1 MGKKDNAAAFFYSA
15 AGLLAFIICWQLL
28 VTFTGVGN
36 IFPSPYAVLLRLIES
51 FGKKIGKHMLYTH
64 LFYSLFR
71 VTAGYLAAAALGILV
86 GLIMARSEMGN
97 AVIRPLFAMIR
108 PIPGITWMPLFIL
121 WFGTGWI
128 TQLGII
134 FVAGFSH
141 MVLNTYAGASR
152 ADPKLVGAAQ
162 MLGANRTQVFYRV
175 ILPSAVP
182 YIFSGLQVALS
193 SCWMAVLAAEM
204 MSATEG
210 IGWMIVSGQDN
221 GDIGQVLV
229 GVIIISIIG
238 LVLANMMRGAEKKL
252 CAWSIR
258 GK

>member
-1 MGKKDNAAAFFYSA
+1 MKNEKLNAVLYGVL
-15 AGLLAFIICWQLL
+15 GLVVFLAVWQLL
-28 VTFTGVGN
+28 VMFTNVGLL
-36 IFPSPYAVLLRLIES
+36 FPSPIQVFQRLVAS
-51 FGKKIGKHMLYTH
+51 TQGLIGKHPLIVH
-64 LFYSLFR
+64 LGFSLLR
-71 VTAGYLAAAALGILV
+71 VGIGYLISAVLGILV
-86 GLIMARSEMGN
+86 GLVMARSPLGN
-97 AVIRPLFAMIR
+97 AIIRPLFAIIR

-141 MVLNTYAGASR
+141 MVLNTYDGASR
-152 ADPKLVGAAQ
+152 TSPKLIGAAQ
-162 MLGANRTQVFYRV
+162 MLGANQAQIFRMV

-210 IGWMIVSGQDN
+210 IGWMIVSGQNN
-221 GDIGQVLV
+221 GDIQQVLV
-229 GVIIISIIG
+229 GIIIISVIG
-238 LVLANMMRGAEKKL
+238 LILANTMRGVEKKL

-258 GK
+258 GR

>member
-1 MGKKDNAAAFFYSA
+1 MRERKMPAFLYSA
-15 AGLLAFIICWQLL
+15 IGLAVFLVCWQLL
-28 VTFTGVGN
+28 VMFTGVGV
-36 IFPSPYAVLLRLIES
+36 IFPSPIAVLQRLVS
-51 FGKKIGKHMLYTH
+51 FTGKTIGKHMLLVH
-64 LFYSLFR
+64 IGYSLLR
-71 VTAGYLAAAALGILV
+71 VTVGYLIAAVLGILV
-86 GLIMARSEMGN
+86 GLIMARSPLGN

-152 ADPKLVGAAQ
+152 ADPTLVGAAR
-162 MLGANRTQVFYRV
+162 MLGASQAQVFYKV

-210 IGWMIVSGQDN
+210 IGWMIVSGQN
-221 GDIGQVLV
+221 NSDIEQVLV
-229 GVIIISIIG
+229 GVIIISVIG
-238 LVLANMMRGAEKKL
+238 LILASIMRGAEKKL

-258 GK
+258 GR

>member
-1 MGKKDNAAAFFYSA
+1 MKNEKKASIIYGV
-15 AGLLAFIICWQLL
+15 AGIVVFLLAWQLL
-28 VTFTGVGN
+28 VMLTSVGLL
-36 IFPSPYAVLLRLIES
+36 FPSPIAVFRRLISS
-51 FGKKIGKHMLYTH
+51 FSGLIGKHLLITH
-64 LFYSLFR
+64 LGYSLLR
-71 VTAGYLAAAALGILV
+71 VTLGYLIAAALGILI

-97 AVIRPLFAMIR
+97 AIIRPLFAIIR

-152 ADPKLVGAAQ
+152 VDPKLIGAAQ
-162 MLGANRTQVFYRV
+162 MLGANQTQIFRMV

-210 IGWMIVSGQDN
+210 IGWMIVSGQNNSDVE
-221 GDIGQVLV
+221 QVLV
-229 GVIIISIIG
+229 GIIIISVIG
-238 LVLANMMRGAEKKL
+238 LILANTMRGVEKKL

-258 GK
+258 GR

>member
-1 MGKKDNAAAFFYSA
+1 MKEKKIPAFLYSA
-15 AGLLAFIICWQLL
+15 VGLIVFLICWQLL
-28 VTFTGVGN
+28 VMFTNVGL
-36 IFPSPYAVLLRLIES
+36 IFPSPIAVLQRLAS
-51 FGKKIGKHMLYTH
+51 FTGKTIGKHMLYVH
-64 LFYSLFR
+64 IGYSLLR
-71 VTAGYLAAAALGILV
+71 VTIGYLIAAALGILV
-86 GLIMARSEMGN
+86 GLIMARSPLGN
-97 AVIRPLFAMIR
+97 AIIRPLFAMIR

-152 ADPKLVGAAQ
+152 ADPTLVGAAR
-162 MLGANRTQVFYRV
+162 MLGASQTQVFYKV

-210 IGWMIVSGQDN
+210 IGWMIVSGQN
-221 GDIGQVLV
+221 NSDIEQVLV
-229 GVIIISIIG
+229 GVIIISVIG
-238 LVLANMMRGAEKKL
+238 LILASIMRGAEKKL

>member
-1 MGKKDNAAAFFYSA
+1 MKSERVQGIVYSLFGVA
-15 AGLLAFIICWQLL
+15 VFLLAWQAL
-28 VTFTGVGN
+28 VSLTSVGTLFPGPLAVFKRLFASFTGT
-36 IFPSPYAVLLRLIES
+36 
-51 FGKKIGKHMLYTH
+51 IGKHSLVAH
-64 LFYSLFR
+64 LGYSLMR
-71 VTAGYLAAAALGILV
+71 VMIGYAIAAVIGIVV
-86 GLIMARSEMGN
+86 GLLMARSELGN
-97 AVIRPLFAMIR
+97 AIIRPLFAMIR

-141 MVLNTYAGASR
+141 MVLNTFAGASR
-152 ADPKLVGAAQ
+152 VDPKLVGAAR
-162 MLGANRTQVFYRV
+162 MLGANETQIFRMV

-182 YIFSGLQVALS
+182 YIFSGLQVSLS

-221 GDIGQVLV
+221 GDIQQVLV
-229 GVIIISIIG
+229 GIIIISVIG
-238 LVLANMMRGAEKKL
+238 LILANAMRGVENKL

-258 GK
+258 GR

>member
-1 MGKKDNAAAFFYSA
+1 MKEKKIPAFLYSA
-15 AGLLAFIICWQLL
+15 AGLVVFLVCWQLL
-28 VTFTGVGN
+28 VMFTGVGN
-36 IFPSPYAVLLRLIES
+36 IFPSPVAVAKRLVS
-51 FGKKIGKHMLYTH
+51 FFGKPVGKHMLYTH
-64 LFYSLFR
+64 IGYSLLR
-71 VTAGYLAAAALGILV
+71 VTIGYLIAAALGIVV
-86 GLIMARSEMGN
+86 GLLMASSEFAN

-121 WFGTGWI
+121 WFGTGWV

-152 ADPKLVGAAQ
+152 TDPTLIGAAR
-162 MLGANRTQVFYRV
+162 MLGANQTQIFYKV

-210 IGWMIVSGQDN
+210 IGWMIVSGQN
-221 GDIGQVLV
+221 NSDIEQVLV
-229 GVIIISIIG
+229 GVIIISVIG
-238 LVLANMMRGAEKKL
+238 LILANVMRGVEKKL

-258 GK
+258 GR

>member
-1 MGKKDNAAAFFYSA
+1 MKNEKTASIIYGV
-15 AGLLAFIICWQLL
+15 AGIVVFLLAWQLL
-28 VTFTGVGN
+28 VMLTSVGLL
-36 IFPSPYAVLLRLIES
+36 FPSPIAVFRRLISS
-51 FGKKIGKHMLYTH
+51 FSGLIGKHLLITH
-64 LFYSLFR
+64 LGYSLLR
-71 VTAGYLAAAALGILV
+71 VTLGYLIAAALGILI

-97 AVIRPLFAMIR
+97 AIIRPLFAIIR

-152 ADPKLVGAAQ
+152 VDPKLIGAAQ
-162 MLGANRTQVFYRV
+162 MLGANQTQIFRMV

-210 IGWMIVSGQDN
+210 IGWMIVSGQNNSDVE
-221 GDIGQVLV
+221 QVLV
-229 GVIIISIIG
+229 GIIIISVIG
-238 LVLANMMRGAEKKL
+238 LILANTMRGVEKKL

-258 GK
+258 GR

>member
-1 MGKKDNAAAFFYSA
+1 MKEKKIPAFIYSA
-15 AGLLAFIICWQLL
+15 AGLVIFLICWQLL
-28 VTFTGVGN
+28 VMFTNVGN
-36 IFPSPYAVLLRLIES
+36 IFPSPVAVAQRFVS
-51 FGKKIGKHMLYTH
+51 FGGKLIGKHMLYAH
-64 LFYSLFR
+64 IGYSLLR
-71 VTAGYLAAAALGILV
+71 VTIGYLIAAALGVIV
-86 GLIMARSEMGN
+86 GLLMASSEFAN
-97 AVIRPLFAMIR
+97 AVIRPLFAVIR

-152 ADPKLVGAAQ
+152 VDPTLVGAAR
-162 MLGANRTQVFYRV
+162 MLGANQTQVFYKV

-210 IGWMIVSGQDN
+210 IGWMIVSGQN
-221 GDIGQVLV
+221 NSDIEQVLV
-229 GVIIISIIG
+229 GVIIISVIG
-238 LVLANMMRGAEKKL
+238 LILASVMRGVEKKL

-258 GK
+258 GR

>member
-1 MGKKDNAAAFFYSA
+1 MRKEKLDAVLYGVL
-15 AGLLAFIICWQLL
+15 GLVVFLVAWQLL
-28 VTFTGVGN
+28 VMLTKVGLL
-36 IFPSPYAVLLRLIES
+36 FPSPIEVFQRLISSAQGLVGKHPLVVHLGFSLLRVGI
-51 FGKKIGKHMLYTH
+51 
-64 LFYSLFR
+64 
-71 VTAGYLAAAALGILV
+71 GYLISAVLGILV
-86 GLIMARSEMGN
+86 GLVMARSPMGN
-97 AVIRPLFAMIR
+97 AIIRPLFAIIR

-141 MVLNTYAGASR
+141 MVLNTYDGASR
-152 ADPKLVGAAQ
+152 TNPKLIGAAQ
-162 MLGANRTQVFYRV
+162 MLGANQTQIFRMV

-210 IGWMIVSGQDN
+210 VGWMIVSGQNN
-221 GDIGQVLV
+221 GDIQQVLV
-229 GVIIISIIG
+229 GIIIISVIG
-238 LVLANMMRGAEKKL
+238 LILANTMRGVERKL
-252 CAWSIR
+252 CAWSVR
-258 GK
+258 GR

>member
-1 MGKKDNAAAFFYSA
+1 MEKKEKILSFLYSA
-15 AGLLAFIICWQLL
+15 AGLLMFLVCWQML
-28 VTFTGVGN
+28 VSLTGVGT
-36 IFPSPYAVLLRLIES
+36 IFPSPVAVFKRLVES
-51 FGKKIGKHMLYTH
+51 FGKMIGKHMLWFH
-64 LFYSLFR
+64 LGYSLLR
-71 VTAGYLAAAALGILV
+71 VTLGYLLAAVLGILV
-86 GLIMARSEMGN
+86 GLVMARSELGN
-97 AVIRPLFAMIR
+97 AILRPLFAMIR

-121 WFGTGWI
+121 WFGTGWT

-152 ADPKLVGAAQ
+152 VDPALTGAAQ
-162 MLGANRTQVFYRV
+162 MLGASQTQVFYKV
-175 ILPSAVP
+175 ILPSSVP

-221 GDIGQVLV
+221 GDIEQVLV

-238 LVLANMMRGAEKKL
+238 LILANLMRGVETKL

-258 GK
+258 GR